1 MNWLFFSIATALL
14 WGTAELFYK
23 KGAQPDEKYSHLKIS
38 VWVGVVMG
46 AHAIYTLLTQDI
58 GYNPA
63 NLLIYLP
70 VSLFYIF
77 SMTFS
82 YFGMR
87 FLEESISDPIENTAG
102 VICVLLFA
110 IFMGDEFSALTWIA
124 VAVITLGVVGVSYIE
139 NRGETP
145 RKKLLGK
152 KLAIVAF
159 CMPFVYAL
167 LDAFG
172 TFLDDAFFLVEDIAN
187 APFVD
192 VTEETIEA
200 VANPSYELPFAL
212 FALFMGDEFSWLTWL
227 SVGVITVGVVGVSYL
242 ENHGETTRKKNYGK
256 ALAIISFCMPFV
268 YALLDAFG
276 TFLDDA
282 FFLIEDV
289 ASSPLVDV
297 TEETIEAVANTSY
310 ELTFALF
317 ALCLFI
323 FMKSKK
329 VKFGSVPQHKD
340 KILAA
345 VFETA
350 GQFTYVYA
358 LGGVDAVAAPI
369 LSSVCVVSLLLS
381 RIFLKEKLSWKTYA
395 FIAVVIVGI
404 LLLAVSEE
412 L

>member
-1 MNWLFFSIATALL
+1 MSWLFFSIATAVL

-23 KGAQPDEKYSHLKIS
+23 KGALPNEKYSHLKIC

-46 AHAIYTLLTQDI
+46 AHAIFTLLTQDI
-58 GYNPA
+58 NYNPV

-70 VSLFYIF
+70 VSAFYII
-77 SMTFS
+77 SMAFS

-110 IFMGDEFSALTWIA
+110 IFMGDEFSLLTWIA
-124 VAVITLGVVGVSYIE
+124 VGVITVGVVGVSYME
-139 NRGETP
+139 NAGETP
-145 RKKLLGK
+145 RKKTYGK

-159 CMPFVYAL
+159 IMPFLYAL

-200 VANPSYELPFAL
+200 VAN
-212 FALFMGDEFSWLTWL
+212 
-227 SVGVITVGVVGVSYL
+227 
-242 ENHGETTRKKNYGK
+242 
-256 ALAIISFCMPFV
+256 
-268 YALLDAFG
+268 
-276 TFLDDA
+276 
-282 FFLIEDV
+282 
-289 ASSPLVDV
+289 
-297 TEETIEAVANTSY
+297 TSY

-317 ALCLFI
+317 ALGLFI

-358 LGGVDAVAAPI
+358 LGGVDAIAAPI

-395 FIAVVIVGI
+395 FITVVIFGI
-404 LLLAVSEE
+404 LLLAVAEE

>member
-1 MNWLFFSIATALL
+1 MSWLFFSIATAVL
-14 WGTAELFYK
+14 WGAAELFYK
-23 KGAQPDEKYSHLKIS
+23 KGALPDEKYSHLKIC
-38 VWVGVVMG
+38 VWVGIIMG
-46 AHAIYTLLTQDI
+46 AHAIFTLLTQDI
-58 GYNPA
+58 NYNPM
-63 NLLIYLP
+63 NLLCYLP
-70 VSLFYIF
+70 VSLFYII
-77 SMTFS
+77 SMAFS

-110 IFMGDEFSALTWIA
+110 IFMGDEFSVLTWVAIGVIA
-124 VAVITLGVVGVSYIE
+124 VGVVGVGYLE
-139 NRGETP
+139 NQGETP
-145 RKKLLGK
+145 RKKKYGK
-152 KLAIVAF
+152 TLAIVA
-159 CMPFVYAL
+159 
-167 LDAFG
+167 
-172 TFLDDAFFLVEDIAN
+172 
-187 APFVD
+187 
-192 VTEETIEA
+192 
-200 VANPSYELPFAL
+200 
-212 FALFMGDEFSWLTWL
+212 
-227 SVGVITVGVVGVSYL
+227 
-242 ENHGETTRKKNYGK
+242 
-256 ALAIISFCMPFV
+256 FCMPFV

-297 TEETIEAVANTSY
+297 TEDTIEAVANTSY

-317 ALCLFI
+317 ALGLFI
-323 FMKSKK
+323 FMKSKG
-329 VKFGSVPQHKD
+329 VKFGSVPKHKD

-381 RIFLKEKLSWKTYA
+381 RIFLKEKLSWKTYV
-395 FIAVVIVGI
+395 FIGIVIIGI
-404 LLLAVSEE
+404 LLLAVAEE

>member
-1 MNWLFFSIATALL
+1 MSWLFFSVATAFL

-23 KGAQPDEKYSHLKIS
+23 KGALPNEKYSHLKIC

-46 AHAIYTLLTQDI
+46 AHAIFTLLTQDI
-58 GYNPA
+58 HYNPV

-70 VSLFYIF
+70 VSAFYII
-77 SMTFS
+77 SMAFS

-124 VAVITLGVVGVSYIE
+124 VVVIAIGVVGVGYLE
-139 NRGETP
+139 NNGETP
-145 RKKLLGK
+145 RKKKYGK
-152 KLAIVAF
+152 KLAVVSFI
-159 CMPFVYAL
+159 MPFLYAL

-172 TFLDDAFFLVEDIAN
+172 TFLDDAFFLVED
-187 APFVD
+187 
-192 VTEETIEA
+192 
-200 VANPSYELPFAL
+200 
-212 FALFMGDEFSWLTWL
+212 
-227 SVGVITVGVVGVSYL
+227 
-242 ENHGETTRKKNYGK
+242 
-256 ALAIISFCMPFV
+256 
-268 YALLDAFG
+268 
-276 TFLDDA
+276 
-282 FFLIEDV
+282 V
-289 ASSPLVDV
+289 ASSPLVDI

-317 ALCLFI
+317 ALILFI
-323 FMKSKK
+323 FMKSKG
-329 VKFGSVPQHKD
+329 VKFGAVPQHKD

-395 FIAVVIVGI
+395 FIAVVIFGI
-404 LLLAVSEE
+404 LLLAVAEE

>member
-1 MNWLFFSIATALL
+1 MSWLFFAIGTAVL

-23 KGAQPDEKYSHLKIS
+23 KGAQPQEKYSHLKIC
-38 VWVGVVMG
+38 VWVGIVMG
-46 AHAIYTLLTQDI
+46 AHALFTLLTQDI
-58 GYNPA
+58 NYDPA
-63 NLLIYLP
+63 NIIHYLP
-70 VSLFYIF
+70 VSLFYII
-77 SMTFS
+77 SMAFS

-110 IFMGDEFSALTWIA
+110 IFLKEEIAPLTWIA
-124 VAVITLGVVGVSYIE
+124 IGVITVGVLGVSFLE
-139 NRGETP
+139 NHGETT
-145 RKKLLGK
+145 RKKKLGK
-152 KLAIVAF
+152 TLAIVAF

-172 TFLDDAFFLVEDIAN
+172 TFLDDAFFL
-187 APFVD
+187 
-192 VTEETIEA
+192 
-200 VANPSYELPFAL
+200 
-212 FALFMGDEFSWLTWL
+212 
-227 SVGVITVGVVGVSYL
+227 
-242 ENHGETTRKKNYGK
+242 
-256 ALAIISFCMPFV
+256 
-268 YALLDAFG
+268 
-276 TFLDDA
+276 
-282 FFLIEDV
+282 IEDV
-289 ASSPLVDV
+289 TKSPLVNV
-297 TEETIEAVANTSY
+297 TEDTIEAVANTSY

-323 FMKSKK
+323 FMKAKK
-329 VKFGSVPQHKD
+329 VKFGPLPQHKD

-395 FIAVVIVGI
+395 FIAIVIIGI

-412 L
+412 I

>member
-1 MNWLFFSIATALL
+1 MSWLFFSVATALL

-23 KGAQPDEKYSHLKIS
+23 KGAQPNEKYSHLKIC

-46 AHAIYTLLTQDI
+46 AHAIFTLLTQDI
-58 GYNPA
+58 GYNPV

-70 VSLFYIF
+70 VSLFYII
-77 SMTFS
+77 SMAFS

-110 IFMGDEFSALTWIA
+110 IFMGDEFSLLTWIA
-124 VAVITLGVVGVSYIE
+124 VGVITIGVVGVSYLE
-139 NRGETP
+139 NAGETP
-145 RKKLLGK
+145 RKKTYGK
-152 KLAIVAF
+152 KLAVVAF
-159 CMPFVYAL
+159 IMPFLYAL
-167 LDAFG
+167 LDAVG

-200 VANPSYELPFAL
+200 VAN
-212 FALFMGDEFSWLTWL
+212 
-227 SVGVITVGVVGVSYL
+227 
-242 ENHGETTRKKNYGK
+242 
-256 ALAIISFCMPFV
+256 
-268 YALLDAFG
+268 
-276 TFLDDA
+276 
-282 FFLIEDV
+282 
-289 ASSPLVDV
+289 
-297 TEETIEAVANTSY
+297 TSY

-317 ALCLFI
+317 ALGLFI
-323 FMKSKK
+323 FMKAKK
-329 VKFGSVPQHKD
+329 VKFGPVPQHKD

-358 LGGVDAVAAPI
+358 LGGVDAIAAPI

-395 FIAVVIVGI
+395 FIAVVILGI
-404 LLLAVSEE
+404 LLLAVAEE

>member
-1 MNWLFFSIATALL
+1 MSWLFFSIATALL

-23 KGAQPDEKYSHLKIS
+23 KGARPDEKYSHLKIC
-38 VWVGVVMG
+38 VWVGVIMG
-46 AHAIYTLLTQDI
+46 AHAIFTLLTQDI
-58 GYNPA
+58 GYNPV
-63 NLLIYLP
+63 NLLVYAP
-70 VSLFYIF
+70 VSLFYII
-77 SMTFS
+77 SMAFS

-110 IFMGDEFSALTWIA
+110 
-124 VAVITLGVVGVSYIE
+124 
-139 NRGETP
+139 
-145 RKKLLGK
+145 
-152 KLAIVAF
+152 
-159 CMPFVYAL
+159 
-167 LDAFG
+167 
-172 TFLDDAFFLVEDIAN
+172 
-187 APFVD
+187 
-192 VTEETIEA
+192 
-200 VANPSYELPFAL
+200 
-212 FALFMGDEFSWLTWL
+212 LFMGDEFSMLTWIA
-227 SVGVITVGVVGVSYL
+227 VGVITVGVVGVSYL
-242 ENHGETTRKKNYGK
+242 ENSGDTTRKKTYGK
-256 ALAIISFCMPFV
+256 TLAIVSFIMPFL
-268 YALLDAFG
+268 YALLDALG

-282 FFLIEDV
+282 FFLVEDIS
-289 ASSPLVDV
+289 ATPLVDV

-317 ALCLFI
+317 ALVLFI

-329 VKFGSVPQHKD
+329 VEFGPVKGHTD

-381 RIFLKEKLSWKTYA
+381 RIFLKEKLNWKTYA
-395 FIAVVIVGI
+395 FIAVVIFGI
-404 LLLAVSEE
+404 LLLAVAEE

>member
-1 MNWLFFSIATALL
+1 MSWLFFSVATALL

-23 KGAQPDEKYSHLKIS
+23 KGAQPNEKYSHLKIC

-46 AHAIYTLLTQDI
+46 AHAIFTLLTQDI
-58 GYNPA
+58 GYNPV
-63 NLLIYLP
+63 NLLVYLP
-70 VSLFYIF
+70 VSLVYIS
-77 SMTFS
+77 SMAFS

-102 VICVLLFA
+102 VICALLFV
-110 IFMGDEFSALTWIA
+110 IFLQEEISALTWVAIA
-124 VAVITLGVVGVSYIE
+124 IITIGVLGVSFLE
-139 NRGETP
+139 NHGETQ
-145 RKKLLGK
+145 RKKQLGK

-200 VANPSYELPFAL
+200 VAN
-212 FALFMGDEFSWLTWL
+212 
-227 SVGVITVGVVGVSYL
+227 
-242 ENHGETTRKKNYGK
+242 
-256 ALAIISFCMPFV
+256 
-268 YALLDAFG
+268 
-276 TFLDDA
+276 
-282 FFLIEDV
+282 
-289 ASSPLVDV
+289 
-297 TEETIEAVANTSY
+297 TSY

-317 ALCLFI
+317 ALGLYI
-323 FMKSKK
+323 FMKAKK
-329 VKFGSVPQHKD
+329 VKFGPVPQHKD

-358 LGGVDAVAAPI
+358 LGDVDAVAAPI

-381 RIFLKEKLSWKTYA
+381 RIFLKEKLSWKTYV
-395 FIAVVIVGI
+395 FIGIVIFGI
-404 LLLAVSEE
+404 LLLAVAEE

>member
-1 MNWLFFSIATALL
+1 MSWLFFSIATALL

-23 KGAQPDEKYSHLKIS
+23 KGAQPNEKYSHLKICI
-38 VWVGVVMG
+38 WVGIVMG
-46 AHAIYTLLTQDI
+46 AHAIFTLLTQNI
-58 GYNPA
+58 GYNPV

-70 VSLFYIF
+70 VSLFYII
-77 SMTFS
+77 SMAFS

-110 IFMGDEFSALTWIA
+110 IFMGDEFSLLTWIA
-124 VAVITLGVVGVSYIE
+124 VGVITVGVVGVSYIE
-139 NRGETP
+139 NAGETP
-145 RKKLLGK
+145 RKKTYGK

-159 CMPFVYAL
+159 IMPFLYAL

-172 TFLDDAFFLVEDIAN
+172 TFLDDAFFLVEDIAS

-192 VTEETIEA
+192 VTEET
-200 VANPSYELPFAL
+200 
-212 FALFMGDEFSWLTWL
+212 M
-227 SVGVITVGVVGVSYL
+227 
-242 ENHGETTRKKNYGK
+242 
-256 ALAIISFCMPFV
+256 
-268 YALLDAFG
+268 
-276 TFLDDA
+276 
-282 FFLIEDV
+282 
-289 ASSPLVDV
+289 
-297 TEETIEAVANTSY
+297 EAVANTSY

-317 ALCLFI
+317 ALGLFL
-323 FMKSKK
+323 FMKAKK
-329 VKFGSVPQHKD
+329 VKFGPVPQHKD

-345 VFETA
+345 VFATA

-358 LGGVDAVAAPI
+358 LGGVDAIAAPI

-395 FIAVVIVGI
+395 FIAVVIFGI
-404 LLLAVSEE
+404 LLLAVAEE

>member
-1 MNWLFFSIATALL
+1 MSWLFFSIATALL

-23 KGAQPDEKYSHLKIS
+23 KGALPNEKYSHLKIC

-46 AHAIYTLLTQDI
+46 AHAIFTLLTQDI
-58 GYNPA
+58 HYNPI
-63 NLLIYLP
+63 NLLVYLP
-70 VSLFYIF
+70 VSLFYII
-77 SMTFS
+77 SMAFS

-102 VICVLLFA
+102 VICTLLFVIFLQEEISFLTRVA
-110 IFMGDEFSALTWIA
+110 IGI
-124 VAVITLGVVGVSYIE
+124 ITVGVLGVSFLE
-139 NRGETP
+139 NHGETT
-145 RKKLLGK
+145 RKKTYGK
-152 KLAIVAF
+152 TLAVVAF

-200 VANPSYELPFAL
+200 VAN
-212 FALFMGDEFSWLTWL
+212 
-227 SVGVITVGVVGVSYL
+227 
-242 ENHGETTRKKNYGK
+242 
-256 ALAIISFCMPFV
+256 
-268 YALLDAFG
+268 
-276 TFLDDA
+276 
-282 FFLIEDV
+282 
-289 ASSPLVDV
+289 
-297 TEETIEAVANTSY
+297 TSY

-317 ALCLFI
+317 ALGLFL
-323 FMKSKK
+323 FMKAKK
-329 VKFGSVPQHKD
+329 VKFGPVPQHKD

-345 VFETA
+345 LFETA

-381 RIFLKEKLSWKTYA
+381 RIFLKEKLNWKTYV
-395 FIAVVIVGI
+395 FIGIVIFGI
-404 LLLAVSEE
+404 LLMAVAEE

>member
-1 MNWLFFSIATALL
+1 MSWLFFSIATALL

-23 KGAQPDEKYSHLKIS
+23 KGARPDEKYSHLKIS

-46 AHAIYTLLTQDI
+46 LHAVYTLLTQDI
-58 GYNPA
+58 GYNPR

-124 VAVITLGVVGVSYIE
+124 VGVITVGVVGVSYLE
-139 NRGETP
+139 NKGETP
-145 RKKLLGK
+145 RKKTYGK
-152 KLAIVAF
+152 KLAVVAF
-159 CMPFVYAL
+159 IMPFLYAL
-167 LDAFG
+167 LDAVG
-172 TFLDDAFFLVEDIAN
+172 TFLDDAFFLVEDIAA

-192 VTEETIEA
+192 VTEET
-200 VANPSYELPFAL
+200 
-212 FALFMGDEFSWLTWL
+212 M
-227 SVGVITVGVVGVSYL
+227 
-242 ENHGETTRKKNYGK
+242 
-256 ALAIISFCMPFV
+256 
-268 YALLDAFG
+268 
-276 TFLDDA
+276 
-282 FFLIEDV
+282 
-289 ASSPLVDV
+289 
-297 TEETIEAVANTSY
+297 EAVANTSY

-317 ALCLFI
+317 ALGLFI
-323 FMKSKK
+323 FMKAKG
-329 VKFGSVPQHKD
+329 VKFGPIPQHRD

-358 LGGVDAVAAPI
+358 LGVADAIAAPI
-369 LSSVCVVSLLLS
+369 ISSVCVVSLLLS

-404 LLLAVSEE
+404 LLLAVAEE

>member
-1 MNWLFFSIATALL
+1 MSWLFFSIATAVL

-23 KGAQPDEKYSHLKIS
+23 KGAQPNEKYSHLKICI
-38 VWVGVVMG
+38 WVGVVMG
-46 AHAIYTLLTQDI
+46 AHAIFTLLTQDI
-58 GYNPA
+58 GYNPI
-63 NLLIYLP
+63 NIIRYLP
-70 VSLFYIF
+70 VSLFYII
-77 SMTFS
+77 SMAFS

-110 IFMGDEFSALTWIA
+110 
-124 VAVITLGVVGVSYIE
+124 V
-139 NRGETP
+139 
-145 RKKLLGK
+145 
-152 KLAIVAF
+152 
-159 CMPFVYAL
+159 
-167 LDAFG
+167 
-172 TFLDDAFFLVEDIAN
+172 
-187 APFVD
+187 
-192 VTEETIEA
+192 
-200 VANPSYELPFAL
+200 
-212 FALFMGDEFSWLTWL
+212 FMGDEFSWLTWL

-256 ALAIISFCMPFV
+256 TLAVISFCMPFL

-282 FFLIEDV
+282 FFLVEDV
-289 ASSPLVDV
+289 ASSPLVDI

-317 ALCLFI
+317 ALGLFI

-329 VKFGSVPQHKD
+329 VKFGPVPQHKD

-395 FIAVVIVGI
+395 FIAVVIIGI

>member
-1 MNWLFFSIATALL
+1 MSWLFFSVATALL
-14 WGTAELFYK
+14 WGIAELFYK
-23 KGAQPDEKYSHLKIS
+23 KGARPDEKYAHLKIC

-46 AHAIYTLLTQDI
+46 AHAIFTLLTQDI
-58 GYNPA
+58 NYNPA
-63 NLLIYLP
+63 NIIRYLP

-77 SMTFS
+77 SMAFS

-87 FLEESISDPIENTAG
+87 FIEESISDPIENTAG

-110 IFMGDEFSALTWIA
+110 IFMQDTFHWLTWVA
-124 VAVITLGVVGVSYIE
+124 VAVIAVGVIGVGVLE

-145 RKKLLGK
+145 RKKTLGK
-152 KLAIVAF
+152 KLAIIAF

-172 TFLDDAFFLVEDIAN
+172 TFLDDAFFLVEDIAS
-187 APFVD
+187 
-192 VTEETIEA
+192 T
-200 VANPSYELPFAL
+200 
-212 FALFMGDEFSWLTWL
+212 
-227 SVGVITVGVVGVSYL
+227 
-242 ENHGETTRKKNYGK
+242 
-256 ALAIISFCMPFV
+256 
-268 YALLDAFG
+268 
-276 TFLDDA
+276 
-282 FFLIEDV
+282 
-289 ASSPLVDV
+289 PLVDV

-310 ELTFALF
+310 ELTFAAF
-317 ALCLFI
+317 ALILFI

-329 VKFGSVPQHKD
+329 VKFGPVSQNKD
-340 KILAA
+340 KVLAA

-369 LSSVCVVSLLLS
+369 LSSVCIVSLLLS

-395 FIAVVIVGI
+395 FIAVVIIGI
-404 LLLAVSEE
+404 LLLAISEE

>member
-23 KGAQPDEKYSHLKIS
+23 KGARPDEQYSHLKIC

-46 AHAIYTLLTQDI
+46 LHAVFTLLTQDI
-58 GYNPA
+58 GYNPM
-63 NLLIYLP
+63 NLLAYLP
-70 VSLFYIF
+70 VSAFYII
-77 SMTFS
+77 SMSFS

-102 VICVLLFA
+102 VISVILFA
-110 IFMGDEFSALTWIA
+110 VIMKDEFSVLTWVA
-124 VAVITLGVVGVSYIE
+124 VA
-139 NRGETP
+139 
-145 RKKLLGK
+145 
-152 KLAIVAF
+152 
-159 CMPFVYAL
+159 
-167 LDAFG
+167 
-172 TFLDDAFFLVEDIAN
+172 
-187 APFVD
+187 
-192 VTEETIEA
+192 
-200 VANPSYELPFAL
+200 
-212 FALFMGDEFSWLTWL
+212 
-227 SVGVITVGVVGVSYL
+227 VITVGVVGVSYM
-242 ENHGETTRKKNYGK
+242 ENAGETPRKKKYGK
-256 ALAIISFCMPFV
+256 KLALVAFIMPFL

-289 ASSPLVDV
+289 AASPLVDV

-317 ALCLFI
+317 ALGLFI

-329 VKFGSVPQHKD
+329 VKFGPVKQHTD

-369 LSSVCVVSLLLS
+369 LSSVCVVSLVLS

-404 LLLAVSEE
+404 LMLAVAEE

>member
-1 MNWLFFSIATALL
+1 MSWLFFSIATALL

-23 KGAQPDEKYSHLKIS
+23 KGARPDEKYSHLKIC

-46 AHAIYTLLTQDI
+46 AHAIFTLLTQDI
-58 GYNPA
+58 NYNPV
-63 NLLIYLP
+63 NLIRYLP
-70 VSLFYIF
+70 VSMMYIV
-77 SMTFS
+77 SMAFS

-102 VICVLLFA
+102 VLCVVLFA
-110 IFMGDEFSALTWIA
+110 VFMKDEFSILTWVA
-124 VAVITLGVVGVSYIE
+124 VAIIAIGVVGVGYLE
-139 NRGETP
+139 NKGETP
-145 RKKLLGK
+145 RKKKYGK

-159 CMPFVYAL
+159 IMPFIYAF

-172 TFLDDAFFLVEDIAN
+172 TFLDDAFFLVEDIA
-187 APFVD
+187 A
-192 VTEETIEA
+192 T
-200 VANPSYELPFAL
+200 
-212 FALFMGDEFSWLTWL
+212 
-227 SVGVITVGVVGVSYL
+227 
-242 ENHGETTRKKNYGK
+242 
-256 ALAIISFCMPFV
+256 
-268 YALLDAFG
+268 
-276 TFLDDA
+276 
-282 FFLIEDV
+282 
-289 ASSPLVDV
+289 PLVDV

-317 ALCLFI
+317 ALALFI

-329 VKFGSVPQHKD
+329 VKFGGVPQHKD

-369 LSSVCVVSLLLS
+369 LSSVCVISLLLS

-404 LLLAVSEE
+404 LLLAVAEE

>member
-1 MNWLFFSIATALL
+1 MSWLFFSIATALL
-14 WGTAELFYK
+14 WGAAELFYK
-23 KGAQPDEKYSHLKIS
+23 KGALPNEKYSHLKIC

-46 AHAIYTLLTQDI
+46 AHAVFTLLPQAI
-58 GYNPA
+58 GYNPI

-70 VSLFYIF
+70 VSLFYII
-77 SMTFS
+77 SMAFS

-110 IFMGDEFSALTWIA
+110 IFMGDEFSLLTWIA
-124 VAVITLGVVGVSYIE
+124 VGVITVGVVGVSYME
-139 NRGETP
+139 NHGETQ
-145 RKKLLGK
+145 RKKNLGK

-200 VANPSYELPFAL
+200 VAN
-212 FALFMGDEFSWLTWL
+212 
-227 SVGVITVGVVGVSYL
+227 
-242 ENHGETTRKKNYGK
+242 
-256 ALAIISFCMPFV
+256 
-268 YALLDAFG
+268 
-276 TFLDDA
+276 
-282 FFLIEDV
+282 
-289 ASSPLVDV
+289 
-297 TEETIEAVANTSY
+297 TSY

-317 ALCLFI
+317 ALGLFI
-323 FMKSKK
+323 FMKAKG
-329 VKFGSVPQHKD
+329 VKFGPVPQHKD

-369 LSSVCVVSLLLS
+369 LSSVCVVSLVLS

-395 FIAVVIVGI
+395 FIAVVIIGI
-404 LLLAVSEE
+404 LLLAVAEE

>member
-1 MNWLFFSIATALL
+1 MSWLFFSIATALL

-23 KGAQPDEKYSHLKIS
+23 KGARPDEKYSHLKIC
-38 VWVGVVMG
+38 VWVGIVMG
-46 AHAIYTLLTQDI
+46 AHAIFTLLTQDI
-58 GYNPA
+58 NYNPI
-63 NLLIYLP
+63 NLIRYLP
-70 VSLFYIF
+70 VSLMYII
-77 SMTFS
+77 SMAFS

-102 VICVLLFA
+102 VLCVVLFA
-110 IFMGDEFSALTWIA
+110 VFMKDEFSVLTWVAIA
-124 VAVITLGVVGVSYIE
+124 IIAIGVVGVGYLE
-139 NRGETP
+139 NKGETP
-145 RKKLLGK
+145 RKKKYGK
-152 KLAIVAF
+152 KLAIIAF
-159 CMPFVYAL
+159 IMPFIYAL

-172 TFLDDAFFLVEDIAN
+172 TFLDDAFFLVEDIA
-187 APFVD
+187 A
-192 VTEETIEA
+192 T
-200 VANPSYELPFAL
+200 
-212 FALFMGDEFSWLTWL
+212 
-227 SVGVITVGVVGVSYL
+227 
-242 ENHGETTRKKNYGK
+242 
-256 ALAIISFCMPFV
+256 
-268 YALLDAFG
+268 
-276 TFLDDA
+276 
-282 FFLIEDV
+282 
-289 ASSPLVDV
+289 PLVDV

-317 ALCLFI
+317 ALGLFI

-329 VKFGSVPQHKD
+329 VKFGPLPQHGD

-369 LSSVCVVSLLLS
+369 LSSVCIVSLLLS

-395 FIAVVIVGI
+395 FIAVVIIGI

>member
-1 MNWLFFSIATALL
+1 MSWLFFSIATALL

-23 KGAQPDEKYSHLKIS
+23 KGARPDEKYSHLKIC
-38 VWVGVVMG
+38 VWVGIVMG
-46 AHAIYTLLTQDI
+46 AHAIFTLLTQDI
-58 GYNPA
+58 NYNPV
-63 NLLIYLP
+63 NLIRYLP
-70 VSLFYIF
+70 VSLFYII
-77 SMTFS
+77 SMAFS

-102 VICVLLFA
+102 VICTLLFV
-110 IFMGDEFSALTWIA
+110 IFLQEEISLFTWIA
-124 VAVITLGVVGVSYIE
+124 IGVITVGVLGVCFLE
-139 NRGETP
+139 NHGETM
-145 RKKLLGK
+145 RKKKLGK
-152 KLAIVAF
+152 TLAVVSF

-172 TFLDDAFFLVEDIAN
+172 TFLDDAFFLVEDA
-187 APFVD
+187 
-192 VTEETIEA
+192 
-200 VANPSYELPFAL
+200 
-212 FALFMGDEFSWLTWL
+212 
-227 SVGVITVGVVGVSYL
+227 
-242 ENHGETTRKKNYGK
+242 
-256 ALAIISFCMPFV
+256 
-268 YALLDAFG
+268 
-276 TFLDDA
+276 
-282 FFLIEDV
+282 

-297 TEETIEAVANTSY
+297 TTDTIEAVANTSY

-317 ALCLFI
+317 ALILFI
-323 FMKSKK
+323 FMKAKK
-329 VKFGSVPQHKD
+329 VKFGSVPKHKD

-381 RIFLKEKLSWKTYA
+381 RIVLKEKLSWKTYA
-395 FIAVVIVGI
+395 FIAVVIIGI

>member
-1 MNWLFFSIATALL
+1 MSWLFFSIATAVL

-23 KGAQPDEKYSHLKIS
+23 KGAQPNEKYSHLKIC

-46 AHAIYTLLTQDI
+46 AHAIFTLLTQDI
-58 GYNPA
+58 GYNPI
-63 NLLIYLP
+63 NLLVYLP
-70 VSLFYIF
+70 VSLFYII
-77 SMTFS
+77 SMAFS

-110 IFMGDEFSALTWIA
+110 LFMGDEFSVLTWVA
-124 VAVITLGVVGVSYIE
+124 VAVIGVGVFGVSYLE
-139 NRGETP
+139 NKGETP
-145 RKKLLGK
+145 RKKNYGK
-152 KLAIVAF
+152 VLAVVAF
-159 CMPFVYAL
+159 IMPFLYAL

-187 APFVD
+187 
-192 VTEETIEA
+192 T
-200 VANPSYELPFAL
+200 
-212 FALFMGDEFSWLTWL
+212 
-227 SVGVITVGVVGVSYL
+227 
-242 ENHGETTRKKNYGK
+242 
-256 ALAIISFCMPFV
+256 
-268 YALLDAFG
+268 
-276 TFLDDA
+276 
-282 FFLIEDV
+282 
-289 ASSPLVDV
+289 PLVDV
-297 TEETIEAVANTSY
+297 TEDTIEAVANTSY

-317 ALCLFI
+317 ALGLFI
-323 FMKSKK
+323 FMKAKK
-329 VKFGSVPQHKD
+329 VKFGPVPQHKD

-369 LSSVCVVSLLLS
+369 LSSVCVVSLVLS
-381 RIFLKEKLSWKTYA
+381 RIFLKEKLSWKTYT

-404 LLLAVSEE
+404 LLLAVAEE